1 MLLSANPFMW
11 VKWGSPEKSTPMA
24 RPVLDRLKD
33 RHTDNYG
40 WALACC
46 EWHREMAEDV
56 LQEAYLRVLD
66 GRAEFAEKSTDK
78 TWFFAVIKRV
88 AAEWQGKQ
96 RRRSFLFLRH
106 HNAEVP
112 IADPVAEVKSPPAA
126 LMQHESSRELREA
139 LLQLSTRQREVLHLV
154 FYSEL
159 SLGQAAEALDISL
172 GSARTHYHRG
182 KIKLAE
188 LLQVGGSDEQAG

>member
-1 MLLSANPFMW
+1 
-11 VKWGSPEKSTPMA
+11 MA
-24 RPVLDRLKD
+24 RPVLDRLKE

-46 EWHREMAEDV
+46 EWQREMAEDV

-66 GRAEFAEKSTDK
+66 GRAEFAGKSTDK

-88 AAEWQGKQ
+88 AAEWQGQQ
-96 RRRSFLFLRH
+96 RRRRFLFLRQVR
-106 HNAEVP
+106 AETP
-112 IADPVAEVKSPPAA
+112 LDDPAAALNSPPGS
-126 LMQHESSRELREA
+126 LLQDETSRELRQA
-139 LLQLSTRQREVLHLV
+139 LMQLSTRQREVLHLV

-159 SLGQAAEALDISL
+159 SLEEVAETLDISL

-182 KIKLAE
+182 KLRLAE
-188 LLQVGGSDEQAG
+188 QLGVGVSDEQAN